1 MTTVAL
7 VGSDGAGKSRVAD
20 ELRRS
25 FGHPIKVVYLGMN
38 PDSGRFALPTTRLSH
53 AVKKRR
59 VAARTGTGSSTPISL
74 HAIEHRKDTRG
85 SLWAAARLV
94 NRIAEEAVK
103 YLVSLSYRAAGAI
116 VIYDRHY
123 LFDFTPSSDRPQR
136 LTSRIHLWFLEHVYP
151 KPDLF
156 ILLDAPPEILLKRKQ
171 EVPISYLVSRRDAFL
186 RRGGGLPNFAIVNAD
201 RPFPEVYRDV
211 AEHLERLVGTRRRT
225 EPSDEMDEKHT

>member
-1 MTTVAL
+1 
-7 VGSDGAGKSRVAD
+7 
-20 ELRRS
+20 
-25 FGHPIKVVYLGMN
+25 
-38 PDSGRFALPTTRLSH
+38 
-53 AVKKRR
+53 
-59 VAARTGTGSSTPISL
+59 
-74 HAIEHRKDTRG
+74 
-85 SLWAAARLV
+85 LWAAARLV

-103 YLVSLSYRAAGAI
+103 YLVSLSYRASGAI

-156 ILLDAPPEILLKRKQ
+156 ILLDAPPEILLKRKK

-186 RRGGGLPNFAIVNAD
+186 RRGGSLPNFVIVNAD

-211 AEHLERLVGTRRRT
+211 AGHLERLVGTRRRP
-225 EPSDEMDEKHT
+225 EPSDEMDERHT